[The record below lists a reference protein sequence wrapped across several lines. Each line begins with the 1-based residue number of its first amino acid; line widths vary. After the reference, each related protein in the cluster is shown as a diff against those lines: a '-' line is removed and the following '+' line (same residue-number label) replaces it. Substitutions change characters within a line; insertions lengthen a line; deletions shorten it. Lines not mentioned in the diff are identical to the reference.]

1 METEQ
6 LDGIPL
12 ETEVTDDI
20 EEEVLKAIDLLETPP
35 DLGEGDGDDEPEE
48 SEDQEPAEAKEGEEL
63 ETQPEQEQKET
74 KPQQETKRKELY
86 DAPADWS
93 AEEKEMFYKAP
104 KKVREAF
111 HRRAKEQQA
120 YFTKLTQR
128 IAEKERHVD
137 DVVSVTNKYI
147 SKWGRTGL
155 TPAQAVSA
163 LASMQDRLT
172 APEVSHRKEAFAELF
187 VNSGLTANDFM
198 DIIQGAGKTMPPPQQ
213 QQPQNN
219 LTNADIARQQYIDSM
234 MQQQYM
240 TQVNTAVQQIEAVR
254 NERDVS
260 GRFIYPKMHDQN
272 FLETQ
277 IKPLAMTMM
286 QQQPQL
292 NWGDAAK
299 RAYLALDPSVA
310 SRLAEAPRVT
320 KRISPTIRANGN
332 SAPRQA
338 VAEVPDD
345 LEAQILQAW
354 EQLEANE

>member
-6 LDGIPL
+6 LEGESL

-20 EEEVLKAIDLLETPP
+20 GEDLLKALDQLETPP
-35 DLGEGDGDDEPEE
+35 DLGEGEGDDEPEE
-48 SEDQEPAEAKEGEEL
+48 SEQPAEAKEGEEL
-63 ETQPEQEQKET
+63 EKQPEPKET

-172 APEVSHRKEAFAELF
+172 APDVNHRKEAFAELF
-187 VNSGLTANDFM
+187 VNSGLTADDFM
-198 DIIQGAGKTMPPPQQ
+198 DIIQGAGKTLPQQ
-213 QQPQNN
+213 PQQQNN

-240 TQVNTAVQQIEAVR
+240 AQVNTAVQQIEAVR

-332 SAPRQA
+332 PAPRQA
-338 VAEVPDD
+338 VADVPDD
-345 LEAQILQAW
+345 LEAQLYQAW